1 VSPIKQ
7 PSAGSKIKRENYTYV
22 AVNLDLVLEIS
33 TGIS

>member
-1 VSPIKQ
+1 MKQ

-22 AVNLDLVLEIS
+22 AFDLDLVLENS